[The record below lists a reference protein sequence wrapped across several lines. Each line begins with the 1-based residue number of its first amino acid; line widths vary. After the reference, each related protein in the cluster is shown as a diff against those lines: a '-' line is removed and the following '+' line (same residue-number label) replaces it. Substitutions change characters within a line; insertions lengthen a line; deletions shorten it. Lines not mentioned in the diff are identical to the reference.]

1 MQSPHGSF
9 AEYAIAPQ
17 YSTFHIP
24 GSISYEEASTIPL
37 EAYTAA
43 LAFFCEQE
51 FPSPRDNAATK
62 VDSADTKRPLIIYG
76 ASSAVGAFAIKL
88 AQFAKTHPVI
98 AVGSKNSTFVTS
110 SLDPAMGDRMVDYT
124 LYETVDGLA
133 EAIVNAVRE
142 SGSEPGRVYNAI
154 DTVGSAQTKDLLRR
168 VLAGP
173 SDSQGSKPRVTMVGG
188 VDNEGFGDGIGVS
201 QTGVRRIHFEDSERW
216 KTFGLVWGHVFS
228 RGLAQGWLSAH
239 PYVVLN
245 GGLNGLEGG
254 LKAFR
259 DGKVRAKKV
268 IVRISDT
275 EGVNS

>member
-1 MQSPHGSF
+1 MAVF
-9 AEYAIAPQ
+9 A
-17 YSTFHIP
+17 
-24 GSISYEEASTIPL
+24 L
-37 EAYTAA
+37 
-43 LAFFCEQE
+43 
-51 FPSPRDNAATK
+51 
-62 VDSADTKRPLIIYG
+62 
-76 ASSAVGAFAIKL
+76 KL
-88 AQFAKTHPVI
+88 AQFAGVHPVI

-110 SLDPAMGDRMVDYT
+110 LLDPAMGDRMVDYT
-124 LYETVDGLA
+124 LHETVDGLT

-142 SGSEPGRVYNAI
+142 SGRVYNVI

-173 SDSQGSKPRVTMVGG
+173 PGSLGSKPRVTMVGS

-201 QTGVRRIHFEDSERW
+201 QTGVDRIHFEDSERW
-216 KTFGLVWGHVFS
+216 KIFGLVWGHVFS

-254 LKAFR
+254 LKALR
-259 DGKVRAKKV
+259 DGTVRAKKV